1 MTKLIVGGIGGHMGG
16 AVASIAG
23 EYGFEVTAGFDI
35 KIQSS
40 AFPVYDDP
48 LSCYEKADVIIDF
61 SSTDALDGIL
71 GYAMRTNT
79 PAVLAVTGYSPEQR
93 TRIEQASKSL
103 PIFASANMSLGIN
116 LLLALVKKCTEVLQE
131 DFDIEII
138 EKHHNRKLDAPSG
151 TALMLAQSISSA
163 MLDAPPY
170 VYGRT
175 PETGRRT
182 RKEIGIHAVRGGN
195 IIGEH
200 EVLFAGANE
209 TLSLT
214 HTVASREVFAVG
226 ALKAARYLLGKE
238 NGLYDMSDLV
248 EKA

>member
-79 PAVLAVTGYSPEQR
+79 PAVLAVTGYSR
-93 TRIEQASKSL
+93 HSGRASSR
-103 PIFASANMSLGIN
+103 PP
-116 LLLALVKKCTEVLQE
+116 
-131 DFDIEII
+131 
-138 EKHHNRKLDAPSG
+138 NRC
-151 TALMLAQSISSA
+151 
-163 MLDAPPY
+163 
-170 VYGRT
+170 
-175 PETGRRT
+175 
-182 RKEIGIHAVRGGN
+182 
-195 IIGEH
+195 
-200 EVLFAGANE
+200 
-209 TLSLT
+209 
-214 HTVASREVFAVG
+214 
-226 ALKAARYLLGKE
+226 RYLQARICRSASICSLHW
-238 NGLYDMSDLV
+238 
-248 EKA
+248 

>member
-1 MTKLIVGGIGGHMGG
+1 M
-16 AVASIAG
+16 
-23 EYGFEVTAGFDI
+23 
-35 KIQSS
+35 
-40 AFPVYDDP
+40 
-48 LSCYEKADVIIDF
+48 
-61 SSTDALDGIL
+61 
-71 GYAMRTNT
+71 
-79 PAVLAVTGYSPEQR
+79 
-93 TRIEQASKSL
+93 
-103 PIFASANMSLGIN
+103 
-116 LLLALVKKCTEVLQE
+116 QE

-163 MLDAPPY
+163 MPDAPPY